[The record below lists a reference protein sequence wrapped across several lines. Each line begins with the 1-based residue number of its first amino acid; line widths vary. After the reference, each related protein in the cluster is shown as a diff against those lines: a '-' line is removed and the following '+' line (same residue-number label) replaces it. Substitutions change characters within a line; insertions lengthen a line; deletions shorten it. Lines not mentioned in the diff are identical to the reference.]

1 MVLMFETK
9 AYLPCE
15 QVAEMGQ
22 VSLHVVDFCP
32 VHLRG
37 LISGHCEEKVG
48 HAPFLHEEKQVVE
61 LLAMPTWRPRQ
72 ADGYGVLDH
81 VLHCCSGVGRWVL
94 ALIVDDGLVEHE
106 RATGP
111 C

>member
-1 MVLMFETK
+1 
-9 AYLPCE
+9 
-15 QVAEMGQ
+15 MGQ
-22 VSLHVVDFCP
+22 VSMHVVNLCP

-37 LISGHCEEKVG
+37 LVSGHGEEEVR
-48 HAPFLHEEKQVVE
+48 HTPFLHKEKQVVE
-61 LLAMPTWRPRQ
+61 LLAMPTRRPGQ

-81 VLHCCSGVGRWVL
+81 VLHCCSSVGRRVL
-94 ALIVDDGLVEHE
+94 ALIVHDGLVEQD